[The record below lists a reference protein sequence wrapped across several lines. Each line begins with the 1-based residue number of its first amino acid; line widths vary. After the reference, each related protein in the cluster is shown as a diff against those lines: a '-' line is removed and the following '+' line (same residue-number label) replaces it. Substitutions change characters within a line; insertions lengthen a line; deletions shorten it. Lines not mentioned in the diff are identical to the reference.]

1 MSNRF
6 KKTRPPQFETDGRKL
21 RARRGTKA
29 SSGSTNTQRNDL
41 PSDLPWSIQMVAPDH
56 LKRSPRNTRVHP
68 KTQISQI
75 VNSIHEFGYTNPPL
89 VDERNKIIGGHA
101 RIEAAQCAG
110 LERIPVVVI
119 PGLSEVKKRALALAD
134 NRIAENAGWDRAHL
148 ARELSELGPL
158 LLEAGLDIDL
168 TGFEPAQVDALI
180 NDHVDPERDP
190 IDELPEISREPVSQ
204 KGDLWLLGKSR
215 LFCGDAT
222 DPEDVRKLM
231 GREQATM
238 VFTDPPYNVK
248 IASVQG
254 RGKIKH
260 REFMQ
265 ASGEMSRRRYTR
277 FLVDSFSLAAK
288 HSINGS
294 IHFVCID
301 WRHNRELQ
309 DAGEEVYTELKN
321 LIVWVK
327 TNGGMG
333 TFYRSQHELIF
344 VFKNGQADHVNN
356 FELGQHGRNRTNVWS
371 YAGVNTFRA
380 GRLDDLTVH
389 PTVKPVALVV
399 DAIRDCSRRG
409 DIVLDPFMGSGTTI
423 LASER
428 VGRCGY
434 GLELDPIYIDA
445 AIRRWQIFTKRD
457 AVLAGTHSTFDEA
470 AAQRSS
476 NKREKAK

>member
-1 MSNRF
+1 MRRDSVARIVSVQGRRPAGRFRAVSKEDFLRDGSGCTRDCGHAPAKVAKDLTHCNLVLLFHCSLGLAVDLNRGLPRRESPMSNRF

-110 LERIPVVVI
+110 LERIPVIVI

-204 KGDLWLLGKSR
+204 KGDLWLLGKRSRGEGPCGLREGGANRHDEKNSANGNAFHCTNWQSRGPSR
-215 LFCGDAT
+215 LAGNN
-222 DPEDVRKLM
+222 R
-231 GREQATM
+231 
-238 VFTDPPYNVK
+238 
-248 IASVQG
+248 G
-254 RGKIKH
+254 RGIIH
-260 REFMQ
+260 
-265 ASGEMSRRRYTR
+265 
-277 FLVDSFSLAAK
+277 AA
-288 HSINGS
+288 
-294 IHFVCID
+294 
-301 WRHNRELQ
+301 
-309 DAGEEVYTELKN
+309 
-321 LIVWVK
+321 
-327 TNGGMG
+327 
-333 TFYRSQHELIF
+333 
-344 VFKNGQADHVNN
+344 
-356 FELGQHGRNRTNVWS
+356 
-371 YAGVNTFRA
+371 
-380 GRLDDLTVH
+380 
-389 PTVKPVALVV
+389 
-399 DAIRDCSRRG
+399 
-409 DIVLDPFMGSGTTI
+409 I
-423 LASER
+423 LARSGQVENSFAGGPLQ
-428 VGRCGY
+428 VPP
-434 GLELDPIYIDA
+434 EL
-445 AIRRWQIFTKRD
+445 
-457 AVLAGTHSTFDEA
+457 HS
-470 AAQRSS
+470 S
-476 NKREKAK
+476 